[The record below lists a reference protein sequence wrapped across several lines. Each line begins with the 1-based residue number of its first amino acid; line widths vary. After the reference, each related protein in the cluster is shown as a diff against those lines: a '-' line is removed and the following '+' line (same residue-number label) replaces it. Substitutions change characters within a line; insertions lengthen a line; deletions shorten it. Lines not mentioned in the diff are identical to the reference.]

1 MSLLNRVEL
10 APADPI
16 LGLTEKFNADT
27 RTNKANLGVGV
38 YQDDTGRLPL
48 LRCIKTAEQRLAEHP
63 KPRGYLPIDG
73 LGSYIADVKALLF
86 GSKSAL
92 LSADRVVTLQALG
105 GTGGLKVGAD
115 FLKRIAPDAQ
125 LLISTPSWDN
135 HLALF
140 TRAGF
145 EVGSYRYY
153 DAARRAIDFEGMLAD
168 LQSAAPGTI
177 VVLHACCHNPTGYD
191 LNREQWAQVL
201 DVVEARNLVPFLD
214 LAYQGFSAG
223 LADDAWVVRTFASRL
238 GNLFCASSFSKNFGL
253 YGERVGAVS
262 VLCRDADEA
271 ARVRSQLKIVVRTNF
286 SNPPTHG
293 AQLVATVLAD
303 PTLREIWTSELTGMR
318 ERIKSMRTSLAS
330 QLAQAGVPEMGYVA
344 EQVGMFSYSGLT
356 RDQMLR
362 LREEFGVYGTDAG
375 RICVAALNENN
386 VGYVASSIASVVRG

>member
-1 MSLLNRVEL
+1 M
-10 APADPI
+10 
-16 LGLTEKFNADT
+16 
-27 RTNKANLGVGV
+27 
-38 YQDDTGRLPL
+38 
-48 LRCIKTAEQRLAEHP
+48 
-63 KPRGYLPIDG
+63 
-73 LGSYIADVKALLF
+73 
-86 GSKSAL
+86 
-92 LSADRVVTLQALG
+92 
-105 GTGGLKVGAD
+105 
-115 FLKRIAPDAQ
+115 
-125 LLISTPSWDN
+125 LISDPSWEN
-135 HLALF
+135 HRALF

-145 EVGSYRYY
+145 SVSSYRYY
-153 DAARRAIDFEGMLAD
+153 DPARRGIDFDGMLAD
-168 LQSAAPGTI
+168 LTAAQPGTI

-214 LAYQGFSAG
+214 LAYQGFSVG

>member
-1 MSLLNRVEL
+1 MSLFSTVEQ
-10 APADPI
+10 APPDPI
-16 LGLTEKFNADT
+16 LGVTEKYLADK
-27 RTNKANLGVGV
+27 RPAKVNLGVGV
-38 YQDDTGRLPL
+38 YQDASGRLPL
-48 LRCIKTAEQRLAEHP
+48 MRCVEIAEQRLAEDP

-73 LGSYIADVKALLF
+73 LASYTADVRELVF
-86 GSKSAL
+86 G
-92 LSADRVVTLQALG
+92 ADSPLISQGRVVTVQALG
-105 GTGGLKVGAD
+105 GTGGLKLGAD
-115 FLKRIAPDAQ
+115 FLRQVDAAATV
-125 LLISTPSWDN
+125 LISDPSWEN
-135 HLALF
+135 HRALF

-145 EVGSYRYY
+145 SVSSYRYY
-153 DAARRAIDFEGMLAD
+153 DPARRGIDFDGMLAD
-168 LQSAAPGTI
+168 LAAAQPGTI

-191 LNREQWAQVL
+191 LDREQWAQVL

-214 LAYQGFSAG
+214 LAYQGFSVG

>member
-1 MSLLNRVEL
+1 MSLFSTVEQ
-10 APADPI
+10 APPDPI
-16 LGLTEKFNADT
+16 LGVTEKYLADK
-27 RTNKANLGVGV
+27 RPAKVNLGVGV
-38 YQDDTGRLPL
+38 YQDASGRLPL
-48 LRCIKTAEQRLAEHP
+48 MRCVEIAEQRLAEDP

-73 LGSYIADVKALLF
+73 LASYTADVRELVF
-86 GSKSAL
+86 G
-92 LSADRVVTLQALG
+92 ADSPLISQGRVVTVQALG
-105 GTGGLKVGAD
+105 GTGGLKLGAD
-115 FLKRIAPDAQ
+115 FLRQVDAAATV
-125 LLISTPSWDN
+125 LISDPSWEN
-135 HLALF
+135 HRALF

-145 EVGSYRYY
+145 SVSSYRYY
-153 DAARRAIDFEGMLAD
+153 DPARRGIDFDGMLAD
-168 LQSAAPGTI
+168 LTAAQPGTI

-214 LAYQGFSAG
+214 LAYQGFSVG

-286 SNPPTHG
+286 SN
-293 AQLVATVLAD
+293 
-303 PTLREIWTSELTGMR
+303 WTSELTGMR

-356 RDQMLR
+356 LDQMLR

>member
-1 MSLLNRVEL
+1 M
-10 APADPI
+10 
-16 LGLTEKFNADT
+16 
-27 RTNKANLGVGV
+27 
-38 YQDDTGRLPL
+38 
-48 LRCIKTAEQRLAEHP
+48 
-63 KPRGYLPIDG
+63 
-73 LGSYIADVKALLF
+73 
-86 GSKSAL
+86 
-92 LSADRVVTLQALG
+92 
-105 GTGGLKVGAD
+105 
-115 FLKRIAPDAQ
+115 
-125 LLISTPSWDN
+125 
-135 HLALF
+135 
-140 TRAGF
+140 
-145 EVGSYRYY
+145 
-153 DAARRAIDFEGMLAD
+153 
-168 LQSAAPGTI
+168 
-177 VVLHACCHNPTGYD
+177 
-191 LNREQWAQVL
+191 
-201 DVVEARNLVPFLD
+201 
-214 LAYQGFSAG
+214 
-223 LADDAWVVRTFASRL
+223 VRTFASRL